1 MNTQQDFELTA
12 KEIDELK
19 LLMASSLG
27 QRGTQGNADFFKLTD
42 TKKIKQ
48 YLLKIKEFIFA
59 PRNILTALPES
70 ICYLSNLEKLE
81 INYGFIT
88 DRNSELHHSNISS
101 SLTVLLE
108 HIGQLKQLRTLII
121 NSDYVTTL
129 PENIGALQG
138 LQELILHCN
147 NLLMLPESI
156 GQLKQLKSLCL
167 NYCYNLSALPE
178 SIGQLKQL
186 KSLCLNYCHN
196 LSALP
201 ESIGQLH
208 NLQKLEL
215 SICFNLTIPE
225 TFCQLNQLQ
234 ELEIGSSYM
243 TRLPENIG
251 QFTGLKKLVLLEMV
265 NITTLPESIGK
276 LDNLQELHIASC
288 QKLSFI
294 PENLAHLKNLKRF
307 YIADCENLKNIP
319 QSIQALDCFTY
330 FENSWTWRNLC
341 YEEKEKQEAQQK
353 EKIILTPEQKQAK
366 KVVAQ
371 MKKDTATPFIKIKVK
386 QAKKLPLTAS
396 KFGGV
401 PYWLPE
407 MPYPVDN
414 NGDKLALLAQIDL
427 AELPPLPDFPEK
439 GLLQFF
445 ISNDDVA
452 GLDFDNPLSQT
463 GWRVVYHASVNPNI
477 SEKEVLNL
485 AIPLENM
492 PLGDTQYKLSFK
504 LAQTSISP
512 CDYRFEDLF
521 KTTAQQLKITFD
533 KNDEIFDL
541 IDEDTHE
548 KLYNSTAG
556 HHIGGY
562 PIFTQDDPRSEEQLA
577 EHKILLLQIDTE
589 GDIMWGDAGVGNF
602 FITADDLKKRDFSR
616 VLYNWDCA

>member
-1 MNTQQDFELTA
+1 IQQ
-12 KEIDELK
+12 
-19 LLMASSLG
+19 
-27 QRGTQGNADFFKLTD
+27 
-42 TKKIKQ
+42 
-48 YLLKIKEFIFA
+48 
-59 PRNILTALPES
+59 
-70 ICYLSNLEKLE
+70 LS
-81 INYGFIT
+81 
-88 DRNSELHHSNISS
+88 
-101 SLTVLLE
+101 
-108 HIGQLKQLRTLII
+108 
-121 NSDYVTTL
+121 
-129 PENIGALQG
+129 
-138 LQELILHCN
+138 
-147 NLLMLPESI
+147 
-156 GQLKQLKSLCL
+156 
-167 NYCYNLSALPE
+167 
-178 SIGQLKQL
+178 
-186 KSLCLNYCHN
+186 
-196 LSALP
+196 
-201 ESIGQLH
+201 
-208 NLQKLEL
+208 
-215 SICFNLTIPE
+215 
-225 TFCQLNQLQ
+225 
-234 ELEIGSSYM
+234 
-243 TRLPENIG
+243 
-251 QFTGLKKLVLLEMV
+251 
-265 NITTLPESIGK
+265 
-276 LDNLQELHIASC
+276 
-288 QKLSFI
+288 
-294 PENLAHLKNLKRF
+294 
-307 YIADCENLKNIP
+307 
-319 QSIQALDCFTY
+319 CFTY
-330 FENSWTWRNLC
+330 
-341 YEEKEKQEAQQK
+341 YEDYYEWNALRWEEAMKKNKAPKQVLMLNPK
-353 EKIILTPEQKQAK
+353 QKQAK

-371 MKKDTATPFIKIKVK
+371 MKKDTATPFIKIKPK
-386 QAKKLPLTAS
+386 KAKKLSLTAS

-407 MPYPVDN
+407 MPYPVDK

-427 AELPPLPDFPEK
+427 AELPPLPDFPTT

-445 ISNDDVA
+445 IGLDDVS
-452 GLDFDNPLSQT
+452 GLDFDNRLSQK

-589 GDIMWGDAGVGNF
+589 DDIMWGDAGVGNF